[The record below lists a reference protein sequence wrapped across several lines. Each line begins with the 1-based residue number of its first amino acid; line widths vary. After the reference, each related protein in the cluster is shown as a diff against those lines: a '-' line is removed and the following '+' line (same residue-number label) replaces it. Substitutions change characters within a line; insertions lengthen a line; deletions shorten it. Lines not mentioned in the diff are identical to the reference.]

1 MHTIDLK
8 NKGYRT
14 DLVIDEITRE
24 KDTKLSSKILEK
36 TKNVTVEEVIIDEK
50 TNCNKKKGIYET
62 ISFTDI
68 TDKNNFK
75 EVEELAIKTLKNML
89 NKLNI
94 SSNAKILV
102 VGLGNA
108 SSTPDAL
115 GPKTLDHVL
124 VTRHLFLLGDVE
136 EGYRNVASFKPS
148 VTGVTGIETK
158 DLIEG
163 IKEKIKP
170 DILIVIDALA
180 SSSIER
186 LNKTIQITSA
196 GISPGSGVG
205 NNRLEISQ
213 DTLHIP
219 VIAIGVG
226 LGNASSTPDAL
237 GPKTLDHVLVT
248 RHLFLLGDV
257 EEGYRNVASFKPSVT
272 GVTGIETKDLIE
284 GIKEKIKPDILI
296 VIDALASSSI
306 ERLNKTIQIT
316 SAGISPGSGVG
327 NNRLEISQDTLHIP
341 VIAIG
346 VPTVVDGATIVENTL
361 QLLLKKISY
370 GLENKEN
377 EKLKLVPITNQN
389 YLNHTKELSKE
400 QKEDL
405 LGMVGLLDEQEL
417 KSLILEV
424 LLPVNYNMMVTPKE
438 IDYLIEKLSLL
449 LGNMI
454 NKSLH
459 EHFNPTN

>member
-219 VIAIGVG
+219 VIAIGV
-226 LGNASSTPDAL
+226 
-237 GPKTLDHVLVT
+237 
-248 RHLFLLGDV
+248 
-257 EEGYRNVASFKPSVT
+257 
-272 GVTGIETKDLIE
+272 
-284 GIKEKIKPDILI
+284 
-296 VIDALASSSI
+296 
-306 ERLNKTIQIT
+306 
-316 SAGISPGSGVG
+316 
-327 NNRLEISQDTLHIP
+327 
-341 VIAIG
+341 
-346 VPTVVDGATIVENTL
+346 PTVVDGAIIVENTL

>member
-219 VIAIGVG
+219 VIAIG
-226 LGNASSTPDAL
+226 
-237 GPKTLDHVLVT
+237 
-248 RHLFLLGDV
+248 
-257 EEGYRNVASFKPSVT
+257 
-272 GVTGIETKDLIE
+272 I
-284 GIKEKIKPDILI
+284 
-296 VIDALASSSI
+296 
-306 ERLNKTIQIT
+306 
-316 SAGISPGSGVG
+316 
-327 NNRLEISQDTLHIP
+327 
-341 VIAIG
+341 
-346 VPTVVDGATIVENTL
+346 PTVVDGATIVENTL

>member
-102 VGLGNA
+102 VGLGN
-108 SSTPDAL
+108 
-115 GPKTLDHVL
+115 V
-124 VTRHLFLLGDVE
+124 
-136 EGYRNVASFKPS
+136 
-148 VTGVTGIETK
+148 
-158 DLIEG
+158 
-163 IKEKIKP
+163 
-170 DILIVIDALA
+170 
-180 SSSIER
+180 
-186 LNKTIQITSA
+186 
-196 GISPGSGVG
+196 
-205 NNRLEISQ
+205 
-213 DTLHIP
+213 
-219 VIAIGVG
+219 
-226 LGNASSTPDAL
+226 SSTPDAL

-361 QLLLKKISY
+361 HLLLKKISY

>member
-102 VGLGNA
+102 
-108 SSTPDAL
+108 
-115 GPKTLDHVL
+115 
-124 VTRHLFLLGDVE
+124 
-136 EGYRNVASFKPS
+136 
-148 VTGVTGIETK
+148 
-158 DLIEG
+158 
-163 IKEKIKP
+163 
-170 DILIVIDALA
+170 
-180 SSSIER
+180 
-186 LNKTIQITSA
+186 
-196 GISPGSGVG
+196 
-205 NNRLEISQ
+205 
-213 DTLHIP
+213 
-219 VIAIGVG
+219 VG

-459 EHFNPTN
+459 EPVNPTN

>member
-124 VTRHLFLLGDVE
+124 VTRHLFLLGEVE

-213 DTLHIP
+213 DTL
-219 VIAIGVG
+219 
-226 LGNASSTPDAL
+226 N
-237 GPKTLDHVLVT
+237 
-248 RHLFLLGDV
+248 
-257 EEGYRNVASFKPSVT
+257 
-272 GVTGIETKDLIE
+272 
-284 GIKEKIKPDILI
+284 
-296 VIDALASSSI
+296 
-306 ERLNKTIQIT
+306 
-316 SAGISPGSGVG
+316 
-327 NNRLEISQDTLHIP
+327 IP

>member
-75 EVEELAIKTLKNML
+75 EVEELAIKALKNML

-163 IKEKIKP
+163 IKEKI
-170 DILIVIDALA
+170 
-180 SSSIER
+180 
-186 LNKTIQITSA
+186 N
-196 GISPGSGVG
+196 
-205 NNRLEISQ
+205 
-213 DTLHIP
+213 
-219 VIAIGVG
+219 
-226 LGNASSTPDAL
+226 
-237 GPKTLDHVLVT
+237 
-248 RHLFLLGDV
+248 
-257 EEGYRNVASFKPSVT
+257 
-272 GVTGIETKDLIE
+272 
-284 GIKEKIKPDILI
+284 PDILI

>member
-219 VIAIGVG
+219 VIAIGV
-226 LGNASSTPDAL
+226 
-237 GPKTLDHVLVT
+237 
-248 RHLFLLGDV
+248 
-257 EEGYRNVASFKPSVT
+257 
-272 GVTGIETKDLIE
+272 
-284 GIKEKIKPDILI
+284 
-296 VIDALASSSI
+296 
-306 ERLNKTIQIT
+306 
-316 SAGISPGSGVG
+316 
-327 NNRLEISQDTLHIP
+327 
-341 VIAIG
+341 
-346 VPTVVDGATIVENTL
+346 PTVVDGATIVENTL

-424 LLPVNYNMMVTPKE
+424 LLPVNYNMMVTTKE

>member
-219 VIAIGVG
+219 VIAIGV
-226 LGNASSTPDAL
+226 
-237 GPKTLDHVLVT
+237 
-248 RHLFLLGDV
+248 
-257 EEGYRNVASFKPSVT
+257 
-272 GVTGIETKDLIE
+272 
-284 GIKEKIKPDILI
+284 
-296 VIDALASSSI
+296 
-306 ERLNKTIQIT
+306 
-316 SAGISPGSGVG
+316 
-327 NNRLEISQDTLHIP
+327 
-341 VIAIG
+341 
-346 VPTVVDGATIVENTL
+346 PTVVDGATIVENTL

-370 GLENKEN
+370 GIENKEN

-438 IDYLIEKLSLL
+438 IDHLIEKLSLL

>member
-124 VTRHLFLLGDVE
+124 VTRHLFLLGE
-136 EGYRNVASFKPS
+136 
-148 VTGVTGIETK
+148 
-158 DLIEG
+158 
-163 IKEKIKP
+163 
-170 DILIVIDALA
+170 
-180 SSSIER
+180 
-186 LNKTIQITSA
+186 
-196 GISPGSGVG
+196 
-205 NNRLEISQ
+205 
-213 DTLHIP
+213 
-219 VIAIGVG
+219 
-226 LGNASSTPDAL
+226 
-237 GPKTLDHVLVT
+237 
-248 RHLFLLGDV
+248 V

-424 LLPVNYNMMVTPKE
+424 LLPVNYNMMVTSKE

>member
-124 VTRHLFLLGDVE
+124 VTRHLFLLGEVE

-219 VIAIGVG
+219 VIAIG
-226 LGNASSTPDAL
+226 
-237 GPKTLDHVLVT
+237 
-248 RHLFLLGDV
+248 
-257 EEGYRNVASFKPSVT
+257 
-272 GVTGIETKDLIE
+272 I
-284 GIKEKIKPDILI
+284 
-296 VIDALASSSI
+296 
-306 ERLNKTIQIT
+306 
-316 SAGISPGSGVG
+316 
-327 NNRLEISQDTLHIP
+327 
-341 VIAIG
+341 
-346 VPTVVDGATIVENTL
+346 PTVVDGATIVENTL

-370 GLENKEN
+370 GIENKEN

>member
-124 VTRHLFLLGDVE
+124 VTRHLFLLGE
-136 EGYRNVASFKPS
+136 
-148 VTGVTGIETK
+148 
-158 DLIEG
+158 
-163 IKEKIKP
+163 
-170 DILIVIDALA
+170 
-180 SSSIER
+180 
-186 LNKTIQITSA
+186 
-196 GISPGSGVG
+196 
-205 NNRLEISQ
+205 
-213 DTLHIP
+213 
-219 VIAIGVG
+219 
-226 LGNASSTPDAL
+226 
-237 GPKTLDHVLVT
+237 
-248 RHLFLLGDV
+248 V

-370 GLENKEN
+370 GLDNKEN

>member
-14 DLVIDEITRE
+14 DLIIDEITRE

-75 EVEELAIKTLKNML
+75 EVEEIAVKTLKNML

-124 VTRHLFLLGDVE
+124 VTRHLFLLGEVE

-148 VTGVTGIETK
+148 VTGI
-158 DLIEG
+158 
-163 IKEKIKP
+163 
-170 DILIVIDALA
+170 
-180 SSSIER
+180 
-186 LNKTIQITSA
+186 
-196 GISPGSGVG
+196 
-205 NNRLEISQ
+205 
-213 DTLHIP
+213 
-219 VIAIGVG
+219 
-226 LGNASSTPDAL
+226 
-237 GPKTLDHVLVT
+237 
-248 RHLFLLGDV
+248 
-257 EEGYRNVASFKPSVT
+257 
-272 GVTGIETKDLIE
+272 TGIETKDLIE

-370 GLENKEN
+370 GIENKEN

>member
-219 VIAIGVG
+219 VIAIGV
-226 LGNASSTPDAL
+226 
-237 GPKTLDHVLVT
+237 
-248 RHLFLLGDV
+248 
-257 EEGYRNVASFKPSVT
+257 
-272 GVTGIETKDLIE
+272 
-284 GIKEKIKPDILI
+284 
-296 VIDALASSSI
+296 
-306 ERLNKTIQIT
+306 
-316 SAGISPGSGVG
+316 
-327 NNRLEISQDTLHIP
+327 
-341 VIAIG
+341 
-346 VPTVVDGATIVENTL
+346 PTVVDGATIVENTL
-361 QLLLKKISY
+361 QLLFKKISY

>member
-75 EVEELAIKTLKNML
+75 EVEEIAVKTLKNML

-124 VTRHLFLLGDVE
+124 VTRHLFLLGEVE

-148 VTGVTGIETK
+148 VTGI
-158 DLIEG
+158 
-163 IKEKIKP
+163 
-170 DILIVIDALA
+170 
-180 SSSIER
+180 
-186 LNKTIQITSA
+186 
-196 GISPGSGVG
+196 
-205 NNRLEISQ
+205 
-213 DTLHIP
+213 
-219 VIAIGVG
+219 
-226 LGNASSTPDAL
+226 
-237 GPKTLDHVLVT
+237 
-248 RHLFLLGDV
+248 
-257 EEGYRNVASFKPSVT
+257 
-272 GVTGIETKDLIE
+272 TGIETKDLIE

-370 GLENKEN
+370 GIANKEN

>member
-8 NKGYRT
+8 NKGFRT

-24 KDTKLSSKILEK
+24 KESKIKSKIVEK
-36 TKNVTVEEVIIDEK
+36 TKNVSVEEIVIDKDIK
-50 TNCNKKKGIYET
+50 TDWNKKDGIYET
-62 ISFTDI
+62 ISFVDI

-75 EVEELAIKTLKNML
+75 EVEEIAVKTLKKML
-89 NKLNI
+89 EELKI
-94 SSNAKILV
+94 EKQSKILV
-102 VGLGNA
+102 IGLGNA

-115 GPKTLDHVL
+115 GPKTIDHVL
-124 VTRHLFLLGDVE
+124 VTRHLFLLGEVE

-163 IKEKIKP
+163 IKDKINP
-170 DILIVIDALA
+170 DLLIVIDALA

-186 LNKTIQITSA
+186 LNKTIQITTA

-205 NNRLEISQ
+205 NNRLEISK
-213 DTLHIP
+213 DTLNIP
-219 VIAIGVG
+219 I
-226 LGNASSTPDAL
+226 
-237 GPKTLDHVLVT
+237 
-248 RHLFLLGDV
+248 
-257 EEGYRNVASFKPSVT
+257 
-272 GVTGIETKDLIE
+272 
-284 GIKEKIKPDILI
+284 
-296 VIDALASSSI
+296 
-306 ERLNKTIQIT
+306 
-316 SAGISPGSGVG
+316 
-327 NNRLEISQDTLHIP
+327 
-341 VIAIG
+341 IAIG
-346 VPTVVDGATIVENTL
+346 VPTVVDGATIVENTI

-370 GLENKEN
+370 QLDNKDN
-377 EKLKLVPITNQN
+377 EKLKLVPTTSQD

-400 QKEDL
+400 QKEDV

-438 IDYLIEKLSLL
+438 IDYLIDKLSLL

>member
-8 NKGYRT
+8 NKGFRT
-14 DLVIDEITRE
+14 DLVIDDITRE
-24 KDTKLSSKILEK
+24 KQPKIATKILEK
-36 TKNVTVEEVIIDEK
+36 TKNVTVEEVIIDKDSK
-50 TNCNKKKGIYET
+50 TNWNKKEGIYKT
-62 ISFTDI
+62 ISFKDI

-75 EVEELAIKTLKNML
+75 EVEKIAIKTLKDML
-89 NKLNI
+89 SEL
-94 SSNAKILV
+94 KIKDDATVLV
-102 VGLGNA
+102 IGLGNS

-115 GPKTLDHVL
+115 GPNTVDHVL
-124 VTRHLFLLGDVE
+124 VTRHLFSIGDVE

-170 DILIVIDALA
+170 DLIIVIDALA

-205 NNRLEISQ
+205 NNRLEISE
-213 DTLHIP
+213 DTLGTP
-219 VIAIGVG
+219 VIAVG
-226 LGNASSTPDAL
+226 
-237 GPKTLDHVLVT
+237 
-248 RHLFLLGDV
+248 
-257 EEGYRNVASFKPSVT
+257 
-272 GVTGIETKDLIE
+272 I
-284 GIKEKIKPDILI
+284 
-296 VIDALASSSI
+296 
-306 ERLNKTIQIT
+306 
-316 SAGISPGSGVG
+316 
-327 NNRLEISQDTLHIP
+327 
-341 VIAIG
+341 
-346 VPTVVDGATIVENTL
+346 PTVVDGATIVENTL
-361 QLLLKKISY
+361 QLLIKKISY
-370 GLENKEN
+370 QLENKDN
-377 EKLKLVPITNQN
+377 EKLKLVPSINQN
-389 YLNHTKELSKE
+389 YLSHTEELSKE

-438 IDYLIEKLSLL
+438 IDYLIDKLSLL

-459 EHFNPTN
+459 ARFNPTN

>member
-102 VGLGNA
+102 VGLGN
-108 SSTPDAL
+108 D
-115 GPKTLDHVL
+115 
-124 VTRHLFLLGDVE
+124 
-136 EGYRNVASFKPS
+136 
-148 VTGVTGIETK
+148 
-158 DLIEG
+158 
-163 IKEKIKP
+163 
-170 DILIVIDALA
+170 
-180 SSSIER
+180 
-186 LNKTIQITSA
+186 
-196 GISPGSGVG
+196 
-205 NNRLEISQ
+205 
-213 DTLHIP
+213 
-219 VIAIGVG
+219 
-226 LGNASSTPDAL
+226 SSTPDAL

>member
-75 EVEELAIKTLKNML
+75 EVEEAAIKTLKNML

-124 VTRHLFLLGDVE
+124 VTRHLFLLGE
-136 EGYRNVASFKPS
+136 
-148 VTGVTGIETK
+148 
-158 DLIEG
+158 
-163 IKEKIKP
+163 
-170 DILIVIDALA
+170 
-180 SSSIER
+180 
-186 LNKTIQITSA
+186 
-196 GISPGSGVG
+196 
-205 NNRLEISQ
+205 
-213 DTLHIP
+213 
-219 VIAIGVG
+219 
-226 LGNASSTPDAL
+226 
-237 GPKTLDHVLVT
+237 
-248 RHLFLLGDV
+248 V

-454 NKSLH
+454 NKSIH